1 MSRTITVVFK
11 HQLGVERVKQLVDE
25 QFASLKA
32 AYVEKIGN
40 AELTWA
46 GDTADIQILVLGQK
60 ASGEVA
66 VAEHDATVMIQL
78 PWLLAGLSG
87 TIESLLRNH
96 VDAIDAKPPATQQ
109 QPPATG
115 APH

>member
-32 AYVEKIGN
+32 AYVEKIG
-40 AELTWA
+40 
-46 GDTADIQILVLGQK
+46 TADIQILVLGQK

-66 VAEHDATVMIQL
+66 VAEHDATVTIQL

-96 VDAIDAKPPATQQ
+96 VDAIDAKPPTTLQ